1 MSQLREDREIFEGE
15 HLHTVQYQRRVNDT
29 DVHCSVVY
37 GYVA

>member
-15 HLHTVQYQRRVNDT
+15 HLHTVKYQRSVN

-37 GYVA
+37 GYVV